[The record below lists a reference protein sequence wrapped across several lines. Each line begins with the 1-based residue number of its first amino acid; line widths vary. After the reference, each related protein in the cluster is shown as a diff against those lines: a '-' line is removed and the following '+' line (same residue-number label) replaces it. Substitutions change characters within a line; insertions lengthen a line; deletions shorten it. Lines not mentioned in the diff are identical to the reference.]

1 SAVKYDATDK
11 SKITLQGKTGTTITN
26 LKDGVADSD
35 AVNVSQ
41 LKAVDTKLD
50 TAKTELNTKI
60 DTTKTDLTNKIDL
73 TEHSLTNK
81 VETTKSELT
90 AQIDTT
96 KTDLTNNLNTAK
108 TELNTKIVTTETN
121 LKNAGMNFAANSGDV
136 AHRNLGE
143 TIGIIGGADATQA
156 SSNENVVTRT
166 TDKGIS
172 VELLKDVKFD
182 SVNVGANRFDQN
194 GLFIFNGPSLTT
206 AGVNAGGKRVT
217 NVADAVESTDAVNKG
232 QLDDVAAQQGA
243 LDNSAV
249 KYDASDKS
257 KITLQGKTGT
267 TITNLKD
274 GVADSD
280 AVNVSQLKAVDTKL
294 DTAKTD
300 LNNKIEITE
309 HGLSSKIDTTKSEL
323 VAQIDTTKTDL
334 TNKID
339 STEQGLTNKID
350 STKSELTA
358 KIDTTKTDLTNN
370 INTAKNELN
379 TKINTT
385 ETNLKNAGLNFVAN
399 NGDVAHRNLGETIEI
414 VGGADATKASS
425 NENVV
430 TRTTDKGISVELLK
444 DVKFDSVNVGENTTL
459 NNTGLI
465 IKDGPSI
472 TTAGINAGGKRVTNV
487 ANGVEATDAVNK
499 GQLDDVVAQQGTL
512 DNSAVKYD
520 ASDKS
525 KITLQGK
532 TGTTI
537 TNLKDGVADTD
548 AVNMRQLGK
557 LDDKFETAKT
567 ELNSKIDTTKT
578 DLTNNLNTAK
588 TELNTKIVTTE
599 TNLKNAGLNFVANS
613 GDVAHRNLGETIEI
627 VGGADAT
634 KASSNENV
642 VTRTTDK
649 GISVEL
655 LKDVKFDSVNVG
667 GNTTLNNNGLILK
680 DGPSITT
687 AGINAGGKG
696 VTNVAKGTIS
706 KDSTDAVNGSQIHAI
721 STSIKNSI
729 GGETT
734 INADGTITT
743 HNIGGTGQNTLDGAI
758 GSVNAKLDDGINS
771 IQNTGMNFGA
781 NSGKTVH
788 RKLGQTLNI
797 VGGSD
802 ADEDATSGEN
812 IVTRAT
818 DDGIRIEMLKDVKF
832 DSVNVGGNIFNQNGL
847 FILNGPSITTAGV
860 NAGGKRVTNVAD
872 AVESTDAVNKGQLDK
887 LKDEVAQEIGKIPN
901 NVVQY
906 DKDGKDTVTLQGDKG
921 TTIKNVADGAIKEG
935 SKDAVNG
942 GQLWNVQNQ
951 VDKNTSDI
959 NNLQNNIENITNGKS
974 GLVQQEKPNSNITVG
989 KDTGGK
995 SVNMSGKDGDR
1006 TIQGVKGGEI
1016 SATSNQAVNGSQIHK
1031 INDSIK
1037 NAIGGETKLNN
1048 DGTLSVNNIGGTGKN
1063 TIDGA
1068 INHINQNQQEL
1079 SNKVNTLQDRLEQGF
1094 YDVNNRMD
1102 SLNKDLSAGIAAAM
1116 AIGNLP
1122 QPTEAGKNM
1131 ISAGVS
1137 GYNGEGAVSFGLSTI
1152 TEDNKYVIKV
1162 GGTADT
1168 RSNVSGSVSVGFQW

>member
-1 SAVKYDATDK
+1 
-11 SKITLQGKTGTTITN
+11 
-26 LKDGVADSD
+26 
-35 AVNVSQ
+35 
-41 LKAVDTKLD
+41 
-50 TAKTELNTKI
+50 
-60 DTTKTDLTNKIDL
+60 
-73 TEHSLTNK
+73 
-81 VETTKSELT
+81 
-90 AQIDTT
+90 
-96 KTDLTNNLNTAK
+96 
-108 TELNTKIVTTETN
+108 
-121 LKNAGMNFAANSGDV
+121 
-136 AHRNLGE
+136 
-143 TIGIIGGADATQA
+143 
-156 SSNENVVTRT
+156 
-166 TDKGIS
+166 
-172 VELLKDVKFD
+172 
-182 SVNVGANRFDQN
+182 
-194 GLFIFNGPSLTT
+194 
-206 AGVNAGGKRVT
+206 NAGGQRVT
-217 NVADAVESTDAVNKG
+217 NVG
-232 QLDDVAAQQGA
+232 
-243 LDNSAV
+243 
-249 KYDASDKS
+249 
-257 KITLQGKTGT
+257 
-267 TITNLKD
+267 
-274 GVADSD
+274 
-280 AVNVSQLKAVDTKL
+280 
-294 DTAKTD
+294 
-300 LNNKIEITE
+300 
-309 HGLSSKIDTTKSEL
+309 
-323 VAQIDTTKTDL
+323 
-334 TNKID
+334 
-339 STEQGLTNKID
+339 
-350 STKSELTA
+350 
-358 KIDTTKTDLTNN
+358 
-370 INTAKNELN
+370 
-379 TKINTT
+379 
-385 ETNLKNAGLNFVAN
+385 
-399 NGDVAHRNLGETIEI
+399 
-414 VGGADATKASS
+414 
-425 NENVV
+425 
-430 TRTTDKGISVELLK
+430 
-444 DVKFDSVNVGENTTL
+444 
-459 NNTGLI
+459 
-465 IKDGPSI
+465 
-472 TTAGINAGGKRVTNV
+472 
-487 ANGVEATDAVNK
+487 NGVEATDAVNK

-548 AVNMRQLGK
+548 AVNMRQLVK

-567 ELNSKIDTTKT
+567 DLTNKIDTTRT
-578 DLTNNLNTAK
+578 DLTNNINTAK
-588 TELNTKIVTTE
+588 NELNTKIHTTE

-613 GDVAHRNLGETIEI
+613 GDIAHRNLGETLEI

-634 KASSNENV
+634 QASSNENV

-655 LKDVKFDSVNVG
+655 LKDVKFDSVKVG
-667 GNTTLNNNGLILK
+667 ENTTLNNNGLIIK
-680 DGPSITT
+680 DGPSVTT

-696 VTNVAKGTIS
+696 VTNVAKGNIS

-758 GSVNAKLDDGINS
+758 GSVNTKLDDGINS

-788 RKLGQTLNI
+788 RKLGETLNV

-802 ADEDATSGEN
+802 ADEDATSSEN

-872 AVESTDAVNKGQLDK
+872 GIESTDAVNKGQLDK
-887 LKDEVAQEIGKIPN
+887 LKDDVAQEIGKIPS

-906 DKDGKDTVTLQGDKG
+906 DKDSKDSVTLQGDKG

-959 NNLQNNIENITNGKS
+959 NNIQNNIENINNGKS
-974 GLVQQEKPNSNITVG
+974 GLVQQETANSIITVG

-995 SVNMSGKDGDR
+995 AVDMSGKDGDR

-1016 SATSNQAVNGSQIHK
+1016 SATSNQAVNGSQIHN

-1079 SNKVNTLQDRLEQGF
+1079 GNKVNTLQDRLEQGF

-1137 GYNGEGAVSFGLSTI
+1137 GYNGEGAVSFGVSTI
-1152 TEDNKYVIKV
+1152 TEDNKYVIKL

-1168 RSNVSGSVSVGFQW
+1168 RSNVSGSVSFGYQW